1 MSTLMFLTEVQRLRT
16 LVEQT
21 SNQLALAPETPEP
34 LRLRLFQ
41 IRDSSVG
48 LEARAASLEAEVGAE
63 ASESLQHAAL
73 NVARLH
79 QELAATQFALQPD
92 RFFRKCSETISALDR
107 FASLLP
113 GDPTT
118 PPPDF

>member
-1 MSTLMFLTEVQRLRT
+1 MSTLMFLTEVHRLRT

-21 SNQLALAPETPEP
+21 SNQLAHAPETPEP
-34 LRLRLFQ
+34 LRRQLFQ
-41 IRDSSVG
+41 IRDSFVG
-48 LEARAASLEAEVGAE
+48 LEARAASLESEVGAE
-63 ASESLQHAAL
+63 ASESLKHAAL
-73 NVARLH
+73 NVARVN
-79 QELAATQFALQPD
+79 QELAATHFALEPD
-92 RFFRKCSETISALDR
+92 RFFRRCTETISALDR